1 MKSFKDTVSKFY
13 SMQESLALDEV
24 LTAKTPT
31 SKWIDDFVNSDNPKF
46 AGKSKKERIQ
56 MALGAAY
63 AAKRQ
68 NEELEIDLE
77 EVDRL
82 AESFDIEII
91 NEVTADD
98 WLKGAEEARV
108 DAMKAK
114 SENKMP
120 EFHEHMADHHEHLIN
135 YHELKGNQKNADAH
149 YKKMMQHMEDESRL
163 SEGVDLEEAKS
174 KNYQLYHPSYTDAI
188 QHALEHHKSASG
200 LSVSDDDYYNHVSI
214 GQKKPSAD
222 QTVSHR
228 LPATNQKGEHHIIDM
243 QIYNRGAGKTPFEL
257 NTYSSKIP
265 TKSGRS
271 MKEELEEV
279 FPVEEEFDLDE
290 MVGASMGN
298 TRKLTHHIQGLGWKL
313 ARTTGSHD
321 VFTHSK
327 SEQHIAVPRHKE
339 LKAPLVLSILK
350 IAKVPKLAEEVEEL
364 DELSKKTLGSYI
376 EKSSHDD
383 EDYDGSKSV
392 KAGREAGVTKAAYRT
407 QGLSH
412 KPNTAGLFKK
422 YTAEETEIDEG
433 RGFRGVNGARYR
445 EDDENHALDKGN
457 WYIRAHG
464 KNLTDAKG
472 TLIPFSSMAAA
483 NAHALKHADKHGI
496 PLTAMHLTKSWM
508 DAPDKMAEA
517 YMPAISASIAGSQG
531 SMGRASAKAAL
542 LRKRAQGKTT
552 PRNFVAKHAPTT
564 GAGSHGNK
572 KKENKDSHSFME
584 DSVVEAKKMKDTD
597 PCWTG
602 YEMVGTKKKNGKE
615 VPNCVPSVK
624 EDIEQ
629 IDELSKKT
637 LSSYMNKADT
647 NVRDLSRK
655 WVSGT
660 KAQKD
665 AAYAK
670 IDKKISDRLDSMDKA
685 VTKLK
690 ESSIVPAPTHVVVD
704 SKTGAVVS
712 KHASLKTA
720 SRSANRRDQEYG
732 AVRYIVKPITK

>member
-98 WLKGAEEARV
+98 WLKGAEDARV
-108 DAMKAK
+108 AAMKAK

-135 YHELKGNQKNADAH
+135 YHELKGNQKNADTH
-149 YKKMMQHMEDESRL
+149 YEKMMKHIEDESKL
-163 SEGVDLEEAKS
+163 SEATDSQDVVESTLEFKRTHIPSGKETSGKFNASHDEIFANPDWYSKKTLNAK
-174 KNYQLYHPSYTDAI
+174 TDELLTKWNR
-188 QHALEHHKSASG
+188 QQPNEWK
-200 LSVSDDDYYNHVSI
+200 YEKHV
-214 GQKKPSAD
+214 
-222 QTVSHR
+222 
-228 LPATNQKGEHHIIDM
+228 N
-243 QIYNRGAGKTPFEL
+243 
-257 NTYSSKIP
+257 
-265 TKSGRS
+265 
-271 MKEELEEV
+271 EELEEGRTSQRHPLEDHPYHSKSNAELEYIAKDAHAAAEAMKNHNTTAENKYRDQASDSATV
-279 FPVEEEFDLDE
+279 RHWRQQNGMPSWYKNKYKLNEEFNEELFAVEEEVELDE
-290 MVGASMGN
+290 NVGASMGN

-350 IAKVPKLAEEVEEL
+350 IAKVPKLVEDAEL
-364 DELSKKTLGSYI
+364 
-376 EKSSHDD
+376 
-383 EDYDGSKSV
+383 
-392 KAGREAGVTKAAYRT
+392 
-407 QGLSH
+407 
-412 KPNTAGLFKK
+412 
-422 YTAEETEIDEG
+422 DEG

-472 TLIPFSSMAAA
+472 TLIPFTSMAAA

-584 DSVVEAKKMKDTD
+584 DSVVEANKMKDTD

-660 KAQKD
+660 PEQKAK
-665 AAYAK
+665 AYAQ
-670 IDKKISDRLDSMDKA
+670 IDKKISDRFDSMDKA
-685 VTKLK
+685 ASKLK
-690 ESSIVPAPTHVVVD
+690 EESENVEEATAITPTHTHVVVD
-704 SKTGAVVS
+704 TKTGNIVS
-712 KHASLKTA
+712 KHTNRLTA
-720 SRSANRRDQEYG
+720 SRSANRRDMEYG

>member
-13 SMQESLALDEV
+13 SMQESQALDEV

-108 DAMKAK
+108 AAIKAK

-135 YHELKGNQKNADAH
+135 YHELKGNQKNADTH
-149 YKKMMQHMEDESRL
+149 YEKMMKHIEDESKL
-163 SEGVDLEEAKS
+163 SEEV
-174 KNYQLYHPSYTDAI
+174 
-188 QHALEHHKSASG
+188 
-200 LSVSDDDYYNHVSI
+200 
-214 GQKKPSAD
+214 
-222 QTVSHR
+222 
-228 LPATNQKGEHHIIDM
+228 
-243 QIYNRGAGKTPFEL
+243 
-257 NTYSSKIP
+257 
-265 TKSGRS
+265 
-271 MKEELEEV
+271 EELEEGRTSQQHPLEDHPYHKKSNAELEYIAKDAREAAEAMKGHNTAAENKYSDQANDSATVRYWRQKNGMPAWYKTKYKLDEEVNEEV
-279 FPVEEEFDLDE
+279 FAVEEEFELDE
-290 MVGASMGN
+290 NIGASMGN
-298 TRKLTHHIQGLGWKL
+298 TRKLTQHIQHLGWKL
-313 ARTTGSHD
+313 SRTTGSHD
-321 VFTHSK
+321 VFKHPK
-327 SEQHIAVPRHKE
+327 SEQHIAIPRHKE

-350 IAKVPKLAEEVEEL
+350 TSKIPKLVEEA
-364 DELSKKTLGSYI
+364 EL
-376 EKSSHDD
+376 
-383 EDYDGSKSV
+383 
-392 KAGREAGVTKAAYRT
+392 
-407 QGLSH
+407 
-412 KPNTAGLFKK
+412 
-422 YTAEETEIDEG
+422 DEG
-433 RGFRGVNGARYR
+433 RGFRGVGGARYR
-445 EDDENHALDKGN
+445 EDDENHALDKSN
-457 WYIRAHG
+457 WYIRANG
-464 KNLTDAKG
+464 KSLKDEKG
-472 TLIPFSSMAAA
+472 SSIPFSSMAAA

-496 PLTAMHLTKSWM
+496 PLTAMHLTRSWM

-517 YMPAISASIAGSQG
+517 FMPAISASIAGSQG

-552 PRNFVAKHAPTT
+552 PRNFVAKHSPTT

-602 YEMVGTKKKNGKE
+602 YEMIGTKKKNGKE

-624 EDIEQ
+624 EGIEQ

-660 KAQKD
+660 PEQKAK
-665 AAYAK
+665 AYAQ
-670 IDKKISDRLDSMDKA
+670 IDKKISDRFDSMDKA
-685 VTKLK
+685 ASKLK
-690 ESSIVPAPTHVVVD
+690 EESENVEEATTIAPAPTHVVVD
-704 SKTGAVVS
+704 TKTGNVVS
-712 KHASLKTA
+712 KHSSRVTA
-720 SRSANRRDQEYG
+720 SRSANRRDMEYG
-732 AVRYIVKPITK
+732 AVRYVVKPITK